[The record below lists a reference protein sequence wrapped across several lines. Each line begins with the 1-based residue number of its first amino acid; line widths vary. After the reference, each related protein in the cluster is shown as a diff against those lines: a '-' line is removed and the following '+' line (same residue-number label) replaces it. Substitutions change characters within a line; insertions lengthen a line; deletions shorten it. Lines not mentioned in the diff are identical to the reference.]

1 MDTISSLLENLE
13 IAKRDLVERSKA
25 ASEAQNEETSALN
38 RLNLIQKKFDEL
50 VAKLKNDAM
59 PESDWGRVK

>member
-13 IAKRDLVERSKA
+13 IAKRDFVERSKA
-25 ASEAQNEETSALN
+25 ASEARNEETSALN

-50 VAKLKNDAM
+50 VAKLRNDAL
-59 PESDWGRVK
+59 PESDWGKK